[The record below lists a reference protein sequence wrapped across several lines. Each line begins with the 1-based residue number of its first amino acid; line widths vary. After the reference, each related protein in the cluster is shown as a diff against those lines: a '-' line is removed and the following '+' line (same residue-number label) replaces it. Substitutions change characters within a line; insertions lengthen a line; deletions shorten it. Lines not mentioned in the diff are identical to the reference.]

1 MMGRTSKGGAAAP
14 RNRTSAARGR
24 SAFVLQ
30 SDEVR
35 RRSGEGPP
43 SLPVR
48 VVTVKPSPGALV
60 YTDAGFPLPDDQW
73 SQVPISPGIVQ
84 ALKYGDL
91 EEAEA
96 APPGEGEGGTEGSEN
111 PTGRRSPP
119 EGRRNRAETE
129 PEKPTVQ

>member
-1 MMGRTSKGGAAAP
+1 MIL
-14 RNRTSAARGR
+14 
-24 SAFVLQ
+24 VLAEQ
-30 SDEVR
+30 KD
-35 RRSGEGPP
+35 
-43 SLPVR
+43 
-48 VVTVKPSPGALV
+48 GALNRAV
-60 YTDAGFPLPDDQW
+60 SVDAR
-73 SQVPISPGIVQ
+73 GIVQ